1 MRTPIVLCA
10 LLSLAA
16 GPAPAQAPA
25 SKELRQRDRPA
36 PRERAQERKS
46 ILEDELASE
55 AKQFADAFAA
65 LREARSRSA
74 SDETLKDFSE
84 QVDRHRRNVAEL
96 AREIARA
103 GGQGQGGAA
112 GTGPQS
118 IAERPI
124 LDKWLIPGQPA
135 KEPDETPKRRGRE
148 ALPRKSIEERGYP
161 EWMLP
166 SDRSGTLQ

>member
-25 SKELRQRDRPA
+25 SRESWQTDRPA
-36 PRERAQERKS
+36 QRERAQERKS

-55 AKQFADAFAA
+55 AKQLADAFAA

-74 SDETLKDFSE
+74 SDETLKDFGE

-96 AREIARA
+96 AHEIARA
-103 GGQGQGGAA
+103 EGQGGAA
-112 GTGPQS
+112 SAGPQS

-124 LDKWLIPGQPA
+124 PDKWLIHGQSA

-148 ALPRKSIEERGYP
+148 ALPRKGIEERGYP

-166 SDRSGTLQ
+166 SGRSGTFQ